1 MNNQSLKGF
10 IEKVRETDQSQ
21 LSRSYYGKKI
31 DKHTPEMIEHRLSMI
46 KYLEEK
52 LREAKQ

>member
-21 LSRSYYGKKI
+21 LSQSYYGKKI

-52 LREAKQ
+52 KEK